1 MDNKKYRNGVLMTL
15 SVVGNKWKPLIL
27 CHLIDGPMRPATIKK
42 QVTGI
47 SPKVLTEQLRQ
58 LETEG
63 IIFRKVFSEV
73 PPHVE
78 YSITEYGK
86 TLGPVLAIMA
96 EWGEKKISIMN
107 KMGNNISIDFVD
119 HKKYLN

>member
-1 MDNKKYRNGVLMTL
+1 MATRKYRNGVLMTL
-15 SVVGNKWKPLIL
+15 SVMGNKWKPLIL
-27 CHLIDGPMRPATIKK
+27 CHLIDGPMRPAAIKK
-42 QVTGI
+42 TVTGI

-63 IIFRKVFSEV
+63 IIFRKVFNEV

-86 TLGPVLAIMA
+86 TLGPVLAVMA
-96 EWGEKKISIMN
+96 EWGETQIDILNKLGNDISL
-107 KMGNNISIDFVD
+107 DFVD
-119 HKKYLN
+119 HTKYLS

>member
-15 SVVGNKWKPLIL
+15 SVMGNKWKPLIL
-27 CHLIDGPMRPATIKK
+27 CHLIDGPMRPAAIKK
-42 QVTGI
+42 AVTGI

-63 IIFRKVFSEV
+63 VIFRKVFNEV

-78 YSITEYGK
+78 YSITEYGE
-86 TLGPVLAIMA
+86 TLGPVLAVMA
-96 EWGEKKISIMN
+96 EWGENQINIMN
-107 KMGNNISIDFVD
+107 SMGKSLSLDFVD